1 MPQCSTAQPGNDAE
15 DRGDEATMII
25 WIQGI
30 LAPDELATVARGL
43 STAEFVSGS
52 RTAGKLNLPAKENL
66 ELRQNWPGKERLDQI
81 VLKALQRNQTFEIA
95 ARPKKIIAPIY
106 SRYTAGMHYGSH
118 LDNAIMDRE
127 RRLRIDLSLTLFLSG
142 PDSYDGGE
150 LVIETEYGPKSVK
163 LPAGDGIVYPTIYY
177 HEVKPVTRG
186 ERCACIT
193 WIQSLVRDIHKRQ
206 ILYDMSVL
214 AEWIH
219 AQAPGSPQF
228 RQFNKIQA
236 NLYRIWADD

>member
-1 MPQCSTAQPGNDAE
+1 MIVWIRELLTPG
-15 DRGDEATMII
+15 
-25 WIQGI
+25 
-30 LAPDELATVARGL
+30 ELATLVHGL
-43 STAEFVSGS
+43 STAEFDSGR
-52 RTAGKLNLPAKENL
+52 RTAGVLNRPVKENV
-66 ELRQNWPGKERLDQI
+66 ELRNDWQAKERLDQI
-81 VLKALQRNQTFEIA
+81 VLEALQRNQTFEIA
-95 ARPKKIIAPIY
+95 ARPKKIIAPIFN
-106 SRYTAGMHYGSH
+106 RYGPGMYYGSH

-127 RRLRIDLSLTLFLSG
+127 DRTRVDLSITLFLSG
-142 PDSYDGGE
+142 PDAYDGGE
-150 LVIETEYGPKSVK
+150 LVIETEYGPRTVK
-163 LPAGDGIVYPTIYY
+163 LPAGDAVVYPTIYY

-186 ERCACIT
+186 ERYACIT

-228 RQFNKIQA
+228 RQFSKIQM